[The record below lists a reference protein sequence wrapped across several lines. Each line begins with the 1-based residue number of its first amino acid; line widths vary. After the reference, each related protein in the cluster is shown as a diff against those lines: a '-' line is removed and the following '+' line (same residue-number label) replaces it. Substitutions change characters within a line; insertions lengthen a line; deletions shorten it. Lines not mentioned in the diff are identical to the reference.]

1 MKSTQTQ
8 IGFSNLNINRCF
20 QNHYIVPDYQRE
32 YVWNHVEVEQLL
44 SDLMEAFQTDSKK
57 DYFLGT
63 IVTYKTDGYFELI
76 DGQQRLTTFYLL
88 LCALRRL
95 YAMNN
100 EATTVVDNLIY
111 SPVMN
116 EDGDTVPSFHLQ
128 LQYEDASNYL
138 EVIYN
143 GKSVPPALS
152 ASGTKLFGAFQTILD
167 FFASQLPN
175 FSDVKKFS
183 YFVLNKTCFIQ
194 IETYDITD
202 ALKIFETIN
211 QRGVGLNPMDLLKN
225 MIFRQVD
232 RAKFKELNMKWK
244 EITTAL
250 EKINEKPLRF
260 LRYFIMS
267 NYDTSSQKDGILRE
281 DQIYTWLTNN
291 NDQCQYEE
299 HPFEFVNLM
308 KVNVDRY
315 TAYLT
320 PPDDSN
326 GNIHL
331 INIPLLAGRSYKLH
345 LLLLLA
351 AGHLEQS
358 ALPRFKKV
366 VESAVYYSV
375 INRIPT
381 NQTERTFIGWC
392 AGIRNL
398 RTEEELEKF
407 VAESMIPVISD
418 WKKTHKQYF
427 LMLGLHSMQQYRVKF
442 IMAKIFAYIDALRL
456 GESDPGNLASY
467 MASEPYKLNVEA
479 FRQHSSNFR
488 KDALREFFVQV
499 GVDNVQEDITK
510 DSQLTGFIRKTMG
523 EDESEE
529 KLPFSKYFEMLDD
542 LIERRNVVAHGSEV
556 DDLLSYDYLD
566 EYAEYISLLM
576 PPIYEALLY
585 AYYYA
590 TIKANAI
597 NVLGA
602 PIKVFNNSIVCI
614 NSSQYGIKV
623 GDTLIG
629 MNSRGEI
636 QWGAIQSIEID
647 GERVQEVSPLQAA
660 NIGMVVPFKA
670 KDNYIYYHHP
680 EGNP

>member
-8 IGFSNLNINRCF
+8 ISFSNLNINRCF

-32 YVWNHVEVEQLL
+32 YVWNHLEVEQLL
-44 SDLMEAFQTDSKK
+44 CDLMEAFQADSKK

-95 YAMNN
+95 YAMND

-143 GKSVPPALS
+143 GKSIPSGLS
-152 ASGTKLFGAFQTILD
+152 ASGTKLFGAFNTILE
-167 FFASQLPN
+167 FFANQLPV

-232 RAKFKELNMKWK
+232 RTKFKELNMKWK

-260 LRYFIMS
+260 LRYFIMA

-281 DQIYTWLTNN
+281 DQIYNWLTNN

-308 KVNVDRY
+308 KSNVDRY
-315 TAYLT
+315 TTYLN
-320 PPDDSN
+320 PPDEAN

-358 ALPRFKKV
+358 ALPHFKKI

-381 NQTERTFIGWC
+381 NQTERAFIGWC
-392 AGIRNL
+392 AVIRKL
-398 RTEEELEKF
+398 RTQDELEIF
-407 VAESMIPVISD
+407 VAENMLPVILE

-442 IMAKIFAYIDALRL
+442 VMAKIFAYIDALRL
-456 GESDPGNLASY
+456 GKNEPGNLASY
-467 MASEPYKLNVEA
+467 MASGVEIEHIMPVKCDDKA
-479 FRQHSSNFR
+479 AYGLAEEFDQYINRLGNLTLLENSINKSIHNSAYEAKSLAYQHSKFYLTKSIPMLSAVGSNTAMTR
-488 KDALREFFVQV
+488 TNEKLQNWPAW
-499 GVDNVQEDITK
+499 NKNSI
-510 DSQLTGFIRKTMG
+510 
-523 EDESEE
+523 DERQQMLFNISEE
-529 KLPFSKYFEMLDD
+529 
-542 LIERRNVVAHGSEV
+542 IWG
-556 DDLLSYDYLD
+556 
-566 EYAEYISLLM
+566 IS
-576 PPIYEALLY
+576 
-585 AYYYA
+585 
-590 TIKANAI
+590 TS
-597 NVLGA
+597 V
-602 PIKVFNNSIVCI
+602 
-614 NSSQYGIKV
+614 SSV
-623 GDTLIG
+623 
-629 MNSRGEI
+629 
-636 QWGAIQSIEID
+636 
-647 GERVQEVSPLQAA
+647 
-660 NIGMVVPFKA
+660 
-670 KDNYIYYHHP
+670 
-680 EGNP
+680 